1 MTRDDSETTFT
12 EKRLRMVE
20 RQLHARGITDERVL
34 AAMAEVPRHRFVP
47 ENLRRRAY
55 RDGALRIGE
64 GQTISQP
71 WIVACMAQ
79 LLELEGDETV
89 LEVGT
94 GSGYA
99 AAVLSRLCADLITIE
114 RLPTLARQAAETLA
128 GLGYENVEVRVGDGS
143 RGAPDRAPFG
153 GISVTATAED
163 EPPPALVAQLAPG
176 AALVCPIA
184 RGRSDQLVRVRG
196 GDEVLALPKG
206 HPDAGESAA
215 DAAWRE
221 VREET
226 GLEAELV
233 EKLDDIRYWYVR
245 GGERV
250 MKIVSFF
257 LFRYRRGRVADH
269 DHEVQEALWIPLDEA
284 PDRLAYKGER
294 EMATIALSR
303 VTPGG

>member
-1 MTRDDSETTFT
+1 MIREFSAGGVVV
-12 EKRLRMVE
+12 RRM
-20 RQLHARGITDERVL
+20 
-34 AAMAEVPRHRFVP
+34 
-47 ENLRRRAY
+47 
-55 RDGALRIGE
+55 
-64 GQTISQP
+64 
-71 WIVACMAQ
+71 
-79 LLELEGDETV
+79 
-89 LEVGT
+89 
-94 GSGYA
+94 
-99 AAVLSRLCADLITIE
+99 
-114 RLPTLARQAAETLA
+114 
-128 GLGYENVEVRVGDGS
+128 
-143 RGAPDRAPFG
+143 
-153 GISVTATAED
+153 
-163 EPPPALVAQLAPG
+163 
-176 AALVCPIA
+176 
-184 RGRSDQLVRVRG
+184 RGRPFVAVVRVR
-196 GDEVLALPKG
+196 DEVLALPKG

-269 DHEVQEALWIPLDEA
+269 DHEVEEALWIPLEEA

-303 VTPGG
+303 VTPGR

>member
-1 MTRDDSETTFT
+1 MIREFSAGGVVV
-12 EKRLRMVE
+12 RRM
-20 RQLHARGITDERVL
+20 
-34 AAMAEVPRHRFVP
+34 
-47 ENLRRRAY
+47 
-55 RDGALRIGE
+55 
-64 GQTISQP
+64 
-71 WIVACMAQ
+71 
-79 LLELEGDETV
+79 
-89 LEVGT
+89 
-94 GSGYA
+94 
-99 AAVLSRLCADLITIE
+99 
-114 RLPTLARQAAETLA
+114 
-128 GLGYENVEVRVGDGS
+128 
-143 RGAPDRAPFG
+143 
-153 GISVTATAED
+153 
-163 EPPPALVAQLAPG
+163 
-176 AALVCPIA
+176 
-184 RGRSDQLVRVRG
+184 RGRPFVAVVRVR
-196 GDEVLALPKG
+196 DDVLALPKG

-257 LFRYRRGRVADH
+257 LFRYHRGRVADH